1 MQKLYASQDIVGKY
15 SVVNEKSLQNHGVSV
30 QQLVLGGYLDE
41 KFFDQEQELN
51 RIRQEVQ
58 EMKFTEDQKNLDI
71 EQMRRQNLELHLKME
86 EYDYINEQVDTLRK
100 ICDKL
105 QEQKK
110 IAVFRQ
116 EAIRVRLS
124 NLIHRNEA
132 RENIRDGL
140 QAILNYN
147 YNVYT

>member
-1 MQKLYASQDIVGKY
+1 
-15 SVVNEKSLQNHGVSV
+15 
-30 QQLVLGGYLDE
+30 
-41 KFFDQEQELN
+41 
-51 RIRQEVQ
+51 
-58 EMKFTEDQKNLDI
+58 MKFTEDQKNLDI